1 MMDEIIVSIVSK
13 NEIVREGLRR
23 ILIDQEFVVFQ
34 AVNDI
39 DELEEDLASKSDH
52 SLIIVDSNSFSEG
65 VSSCRQLRE
74 RFCLSRIVLMADD
87 YSIENVGMA
96 FGAGVDGYLVKA
108 ISCEPLG
115 GALRLISMGEKVFP
129 SQIAESLLDP
139 TWRSAF
145 SSWGTDTDD
154 LNLSGREIEI
164 LRCLVSGEANKVI
177 SRRLHI
183 TEATV
188 KVHIKA
194 ILRKLRVTNRTQAAI
209 WAVTRGLNHDTPL
222 DGGSA
227 YGDLGDRA
235 SKSLQVA

>member
-1 MMDEIIVSIVSK
+1 MMDEIFVSIISK

-23 ILIDQEFVVFQ
+23 ILVDQEFVVCQ

-39 DELEEDLASKSDH
+39 GELETSHRSMSD
-52 SLIIVDSNSFSEG
+52 SLVIVDANSFSEG
-65 VSSCRQLRE
+65 VSTCRQLRE
-74 RFCLSRIVLMADD
+74 KFPASRIVLMADD
-87 YSIENVGMA
+87 YSIENVGLA

-154 LNLSGREIEI
+154 LNLSGREVEI

-209 WAVTRGLNHDTPL
+209 WAVTRGLNHDTPI
-222 DGGSA
+222 GNSPFSES
-227 YGDLGDRA
+227 RER
-235 SKSLQVA
+235 KPLQVA